1 MAEAHG
7 WQTFGGYSMNIIA
20 ILQRILAQSCL
31 YGIKQVMKN
40 SLVLFLALAL
50 SLSSCKK
57 DDSGLSL
64 VLPAKTQS
72 GQQTFGF
79 LLNAGVWTNYGK
91 VCFPFAGG
99 CRENLNGRYYPSD
112 GDISITADKVLYK
125 NNAWNTQENIELKL
139 STNFRGAGTYSTLT
153 KDTIG
158 VVYTFSEPRQPEKS
172 YLLSASNPVFTIVIT
187 KIDPLS
193 KTLSG
198 EFSGKLFRR
207 ISEESFATSTTDS
220 IVIRDGRFD
229 IKLK

>member
-1 MAEAHG
+1 
-7 WQTFGGYSMNIIA
+7 
-20 ILQRILAQSCL
+20 
-31 YGIKQVMKN
+31 MKN
-40 SLVLFLALAL
+40 CLVLFLALAWL
-50 SLSSCKK
+50 LSSCIK

-72 GQQTFGF
+72 GQHTFGF

-99 CRENLNGRYYPSD
+99 CRENLNGWYYPSD

-125 NNAWNTQENIELKL
+125 NNAWSTQENIELNL
-139 STNFRGAGTYSTLT
+139 STNFRGAGTYSTLR

-158 VVYTFSEPRQPEKS
+158 VAYSFSEPRQPDKT

-193 KTLSG
+193 KTMSG

-220 IVIRDGRFD
+220 IVISEGRFD
-229 IKLK
+229 LRLK